1 MIINAI
7 ITMQD
12 IYQEK
17 TFFKIIGIEI
27 AYQKTP
33 VKIQFFLKVL
43 KVLKV
48 LNFQNILPLSLLLR
62 VGGRM
67 QSIIPASRKA
77 HAKFISLPRAS
88 RWMMQNACQN

>member
-33 VKIQFFLKVL
+33 VKIQFFLKL
-43 KVLKV
+43 LKV

-77 HAKFISLPRAS
+77 HAKFISFSRAS

>member
-1 MIINAI
+1 MVINAI

-62 VGGRM
+62 VGIEL
-67 QSIIPASRKA
+67 QSIIAS
-77 HAKFISLPRAS
+77 SLRVEKL
-88 RWMMQNACQN
+88 MQSLFRSLVRVGR